1 MKKKNRTGDG
11 APDWGAVHRVR
22 LGHVRRLLRH
32 RYGPVLPDDDAGYE
46 DLRILL
52 HVKAN
57 ACKPENRVRMLL
69 NEIEV
74 TAPWMPADKAALV
87 AAQIAANPLKVTSD
101 WLGRALNVDA
111 NTRDWLRIWQI
122 GAVDLDAEGRKE
134 RARERRR
141 RRDRE
146 RKRRERQ
153 CQPRADWLEEHS
165 VSRKKPWEA
174 MGISRATYY
183 RRLADMRIPAFI
195 PAPAIC
201 MISAAA

>member
-1 MKKKNRTGDG
+1 VKKKTVDG

-69 NEIEV
+69 NEIE
-74 TAPWMPADKAALV
+74 TSAPWLSSIKARGIAEE
-87 AAQIAANPLKVTSD
+87 IAAKPLKVTSD
-101 WLGRALNVDA
+101 WLGKQLNVDA
-111 NTRDWLRIWQI
+111 DTRDRLRIWQI
-122 GAVDLDAEGRKE
+122 GAVDLDAAGRKE
-134 RARERRR
+134 RTRERRR
-141 RRDRE
+141 QRDRE
-146 RKRRERQ
+146 RKMAQRGR
-153 CQPRADWLEEHS
+153 QPRADWLAEHS
-165 VSRKKPWEA
+165 VSQTKPWEM

-183 RRLADMRIPAFI
+183 RRLADMTTPAL
-195 PAPAIC
+195 PPSPAIC
-201 MISAAA
+201 VYAAAAA